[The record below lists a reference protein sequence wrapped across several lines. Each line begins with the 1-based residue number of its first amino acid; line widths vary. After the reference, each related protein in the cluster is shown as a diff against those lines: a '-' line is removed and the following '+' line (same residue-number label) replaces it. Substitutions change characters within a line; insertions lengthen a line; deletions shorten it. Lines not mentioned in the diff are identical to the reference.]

1 MKRVIKVA
9 LGIVGLIGVLIG
21 GLFLFANY
29 DAYQG
34 EQAADVTNELIPSL
48 DGNLHAYFVEPLV
61 VGDYPAVLMV
71 HEWWGINQEIVDMA
85 EILSEEGYVVL
96 AIDTYRGH
104 TATTVPGALLLRL
117 SVPQDRVARDMQVA
131 YDWLAARP
139 NVDETRIGVIGF
151 CYGGGVA
158 LRHAIANPNIK
169 AVVNLYGDTVEDPA
183 ALGAMLANRTPL
195 LGVFGREDA
204 QIPVS
209 EVEAFGATLAQTDI
223 PHAIRIYD
231 GVGHAFV
238 TPHTISEGGA
248 ATQAWEEILQFFALH
263 LQKPPV
269 VAMN

>member
-1 MKRVIKVA
+1 MSRMIKIV
-9 LGIVGLIGVLIG
+9 LGILGAIGLLIG

-48 DGNLHAYFVEPLV
+48 EGNLYGYFAEPLV

-71 HEWWGINQEIVDMA
+71 HEWWGMNQEIVAMA
-85 EILSEEGYVVL
+85 EILSEQGYVVL
-96 AIDTYRGH
+96 AIDTYRGY

-117 SVPQDRVARDMQVA
+117 SVPQDRVAQDMQVA
-131 YDWLAARP
+131 YEWLASRP
-139 NVDETRIGVIGF
+139 NVDENRIGVIGF

-169 AVVNLYGDTVEDPA
+169 AVVNLYGDTVDDPA
-183 ALGAMLANRTPL
+183 AFGVMLTSRTPL
-195 LGVFGREDA
+195 LGIFGREDQ

-209 EVEAFGATLAQTDI
+209 EVEAFGAALGQTEI
-223 PHAIRIYD
+223 PHSIRIFD

-238 TPHTISEGGA
+238 NPHTLIEGGA
-248 ATQAWEEILQFFALH
+248 ATQAWDEILRFFALH
-263 LQKPPV
+263 LQRPPV